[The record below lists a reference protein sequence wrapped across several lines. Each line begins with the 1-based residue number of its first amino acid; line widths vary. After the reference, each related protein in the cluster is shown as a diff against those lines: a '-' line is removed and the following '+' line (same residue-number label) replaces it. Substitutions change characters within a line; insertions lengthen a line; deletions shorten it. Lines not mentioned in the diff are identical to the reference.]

1 MKRLSIKVTSNAK
14 SLSSYSGLHLFSDLI
29 SKFEIQKMLGQ
40 CLPKKQRE
48 RGFSSFQKLYS
59 GVLGFIAGSEC
70 LDDFDWLGHDPLF
83 LDLTGS
89 PSSITMGNFLRSFS
103 ARQIEQIR
111 NLLPVLAFK
120 MRVWLQPNLYKI
132 IWKMDVTIHR
142 QYGEKMEGVEFSYR
156 QVNGL
161 SSQNLFD
168 DKGLCYGFALRNGAA
183 HSSVGA
189 IEMMENAFKVVPKS
203 IQQFFLADSAYANTQ
218 IYNTLLNNSVN
229 FAICLPETVWGSLL
243 KNYGNKIKWQ
253 DTKIRFF
260 ESNRCEI
267 GDVLYPKKDLSMGKT
282 FLRVVMIR
290 AKKKIVEK
298 GDNHPYH
305 YYAIVTNMSNAEMT
319 NEKIIQFYRKR
330 AQVENNIKDLKN
342 GMDFHHF
349 PCQSL
354 KANHAWGL
362 MGIIA
367 YNLMRMTSFTIFPQ
381 TGSFI
386 KTTRRRLVTL
396 AGEVINHARSIEI
409 RMMDFLAKEVNQL
422 SMILSGSFFQVDVSR
437 FAPLLE

>member
-1 MKRLSIKVTSNAK
+1 MQRLSIKVTSNAK
-14 SLSSYSGLHLFSDLI
+14 TLSSYSGLHLFSDLI
-29 SKFEIQKMLGQ
+29 SKFELKALIGPFLPQKTR
-40 CLPKKQRE
+40 K
-48 RGFSSFQKLYS
+48 RGFSSLQKMYS
-59 GVLGFIAGSEC
+59 GILGFVAGAEC

-83 LDLTGS
+83 DQLTNS

-103 ARQIEQIR
+103 SRQVEQIR

-120 MRVWLQPNLYKI
+120 MRLWLQPNLYKI
-132 IWKMDVTIHR
+132 IWKMDVTIHQ

-189 IEMMENAFKVVPKS
+189 IEMMENAFKVVPKN

-218 IYNTLLNNSVN
+218 IYNSLLNHNVN
-229 FAICLPETVWGSLL
+229 FAIALSETVWGSLL

-260 ESNRCEI
+260 ESNKCEI

-290 AKKKIVEK
+290 AKKKIIES

-305 YYAIVTNMSNAEMT
+305 YYGIVTNMSNAEMT

-354 KANHAWGL
+354 KANHVWGL

-367 YNLMRMTSFTIFPQ
+367 YNLMRMTSFTLFPK
-381 TGSFI
+381 TGCFV

-396 AGEVINHARSIEI
+396 AGEVIKHSRSIEI
-409 RMMDFLAKEVNQL
+409 RMMDYLAKEVNRLKMVLCRL
-422 SMILSGSFFQVDVSR
+422 SFSDREDRLF
-437 FAPLLE
+437 PLLN

>member
-1 MKRLSIKVTSNAK
+1 MNKLSVKVTSNAK
-14 SLSSYSGLHLFSDLI
+14 TLSSYSGLHLFSDLI
-29 SKFEIQKMLGQ
+29 SKFDLKALIGPF
-40 CLPKKQRE
+40 LPEKQRK
-48 RGFSSFQKLYS
+48 RGFSSFEKLYS
-59 GVLGFIAGSEC
+59 GVLGFIAGAEC

-83 LDLTGS
+83 LDLTRS

-103 ARQIEQIR
+103 VRQVEQIR
-111 NLLPVLAFK
+111 NLLPVLAFR
-120 MRVWLQPNLYKI
+120 MRLWLQPNLYKI
-132 IWKMDVTIHR
+132 IWKMDVTIHQ

-189 IEMMENAFKVVPKS
+189 IEMMENAFKIIPKS

-218 IYNTLLNNSVN
+218 IYNTLLNNGVN
-229 FAICLPETVWGSLL
+229 FAISLPETVWGSLL

-267 GDVLYPKKDLSMGKT
+267 GDILYPKKDLSMGKT

-354 KANHAWGL
+354 KANHVWGL
-362 MGIIA
+362 MGIMA

-386 KTTRRRLVTL
+386 QTTRRRLVTI

-409 RMMDFLAKEVNQL
+409 RMMDYLAKEVNRL
-422 SMILSGSFFQVDVSR
+422 SMILSSSFFRVDVSR

>member
-1 MKRLSIKVTSNAK
+1 MNKLSIKVTSNAK
-14 SLSSYSGLHLFSDLI
+14 TLSSYSGLHLFSDLI
-29 SKFEIQKMLGQ
+29 SKFDLKALIGPF
-40 CLPKKQRE
+40 LPEKQRK
-48 RGFSSFQKLYS
+48 RGFSSFEKLYS
-59 GVLGFIAGSEC
+59 GVLGFIAGAEC

-83 LDLTGS
+83 LDLTRS

-103 ARQIEQIR
+103 VRQVEQIR
-111 NLLPVLAFK
+111 NLLPVLAFR
-120 MRVWLQPNLYKI
+120 MRLWLQPNLYKI
-132 IWKMDVTIHR
+132 IWKMDVTIHQ

-189 IEMMENAFKVVPKS
+189 IEMMENAFKIIPKS

-218 IYNTLLNNSVN
+218 IYNTLLNNGVN
-229 FAICLPETVWGSLL
+229 FAISLPETVWGSLL

-267 GDVLYPKKDLSMGKT
+267 GDILYPKKDLSMGKT

-354 KANHAWGL
+354 KANHVWGL
-362 MGIIA
+362 MGIMA

-386 KTTRRRLVTL
+386 QTTRRRLVTI

-409 RMMDFLAKEVNQL
+409 RMMDYLAKEVNRL
-422 SMILSGSFFQVDVSR
+422 SMILSSSFFRVDVSR